1 MIASVRGPVV
11 HVGLDRAVV
20 EVGGVGLLVHMTP
33 ATAASLGGGADAVL
47 ATSLVVREDSLTLY
61 GFAGAAERDMFETVQ
76 TVSGIGPRLA
86 LAMLSVLPPADL
98 RRAVAGNDLATLTKV
113 PGVGRKGAERIVLEL
128 RDKLG
133 TVDEPPT
140 GPAAASSAGQEQV
153 VEALV
158 GLGWSVKAS
167 SDAVDA
173 VRASAAAPAA
183 VADLLRAALREL
195 GGR

>member
-1 MIASVRGPVV
+1 
-11 HVGLDRAVV
+11 
-20 EVGGVGLLVHMTP
+20 
-33 ATAASLGGGADAVL
+33 
-47 ATSLVVREDSLTLY
+47 
-61 GFAGAAERDMFETVQ
+61 
-76 TVSGIGPRLA
+76 
-86 LAMLSVLPPADL
+86 MLSVLPPADL

-113 PGVGRKGAERIVLEL
+113 PGVGRKGAERIALEL